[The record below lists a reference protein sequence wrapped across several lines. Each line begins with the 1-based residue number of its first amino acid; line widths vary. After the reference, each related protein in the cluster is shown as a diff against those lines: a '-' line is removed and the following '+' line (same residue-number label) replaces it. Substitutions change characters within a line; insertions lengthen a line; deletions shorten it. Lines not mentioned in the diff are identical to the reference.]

1 MEASKAQK
9 LKLAS
14 SRKRFKELQELKKK
28 KDSGQRSDEGSSEY
42 IGIVE
47 TATNSLTSSTHSS
60 INNEHQPEN
69 TNSTLN
75 STQLP
80 NYFGADSPQPM
91 SDFFDS
97 LVPRDTSEHADETP
111 DKSRMIQYFN
121 TPSQQTKS
129 KFEDMVSS
137 IVESPKAND
146 KSDLQ
151 YSLFS
156 QNNLHSYIRDTQ
168 NIIHPNE
175 LGTTDELEDPEIKQ
189 NEIFEIHKKGT
200 ELNSFCSQ
208 GTHTLLNSLQTTS
221 SPPIT
226 EGEKNAIQ
234 EEISDNSN
242 LAQVEIQCQ
251 KIGNLMQLSN
261 QMAEQIDTEY
271 TSSSS
276 ITDLEKR
283 NLELTTLLKQERVV
297 VDQQKGLIS
306 ELQDRLV
313 KSEVVKSTPD
323 DNSNAQMIN
332 ELAKLREELQCHIQT
347 VSMLVAEKSELATT
361 VSHLELMLKGKT
373 ADCEELQARLKTSR
387 SRVADLEREVNMLKS
402 ERHHF
407 EHMDSELGKQFDML
421 KKDKA
426 VLEDQKEEILQD
438 LLEVKEKLKKV
449 SEENVYFSQQNQDLS
464 NKLSLATIK
473 IQQIT
478 SGQPLQSDAQV
489 EGLLRE
495 KAELERQVAQLNS
508 VLKTLTKERDES
520 NVQYQQYVQQLNVQ
534 VSNLNNK
541 IEQLQQENENLSVQ
555 EQSRIKHIGEL
566 ERQLQSLQNERV
578 SFASSSSSND
588 SNLKS
593 ELEKLQET
601 CSRLQVEKTSAEENC
616 TKACNERDMLTKELM
631 AKYDSISHLESEIE
645 RLRGNQPD
653 SAKLLATMESDKAS
667 VAAARAIKQ
676 NSELKE
682 QVEGMKEVLAKLDD
696 DKVQLTEKLDR
707 EMSSNKELLDKLQ
720 KTELQLQRLTDAI
733 EIKDRELAHL
743 RENSDELSKQ
753 VLQHKQLTDRLRHY
767 EAQDS
772 SSHVLQNELQEA
784 KQTIIKL
791 TNEVNTLKSKNMPEI
806 TVDSSVESN
815 LAADNEDV
823 SALKEKLIQL
833 EHRNEELELM
843 LRNSNNIHN
852 SNGKDGY
859 TEDIMKTD
867 DICNHNN
874 DVLDKEVAMKYL
886 EDKLKRT
893 MGSIAD
899 LTDEK
904 QRLEHLV
911 LQLQGETET
920 IGEYVALYQHQ
931 RMMLKQR
938 AVEKDHQLKQLA
950 TDREQMKIKLE
961 KLNELIRKLVEG
973 KGAISKEILMQH
985 GSLTSEDCYI
995 EPATHNDSAGKV
1007 DSVNTDNSQ
1016 TANEIIE
1023 LISEIKSSN
1032 LVEPCDSINCSWCSG
1047 QLITV

>member
-1 MEASKAQK
+1 MEATKAQK
-9 LKLAS
+9 LKLAN

-28 KDSGQRSDEGSSEY
+28 KDSSHKSDESSNEHV
-42 IGIVE
+42 GTVE
-47 TATNSLTSSTHSS
+47 TTTNSLTSSTHSS
-60 INNEHQPEN
+60 INNEHQLEN
-69 TNSTLN
+69 TS

-146 KSDLQ
+146 KSDIQ

-175 LGTTDELEDPEIKQ
+175 LVTTDEMEDPEIVQ
-189 NEIFEIHKKGT
+189 NEIYDNHKKGT
-200 ELNSFCSQ
+200 DQNSFCSQ
-208 GTHTLLNSLQTTS
+208 GTHTLLNSLQSTS

-234 EEISDNSN
+234 EEISGNSN

-261 QMAEQIDTEY
+261 QMAEHIDTEY

-283 NLELTTLLKQERVV
+283 NLELTTSLEQERAVV
-297 VDQQKGLIS
+297 NQQKLLIS

-313 KSEVVKSTPD
+313 KFESVQSIPD
-323 DNSNAQMIN
+323 DNSNAQMMN
-332 ELAKLREELQCHIQT
+332 ELAKLREELQCHVQT
-347 VSMLVAEKSELATT
+347 VSMLVAEKTELATT
-361 VSHLELMLKGKT
+361 VNHLELMLKGKT

-387 SRVADLEREVNMLKS
+387 SRVADLEREVSMLKS
-402 ERHHF
+402 ERHQF
-407 EHMDSELGKQFDML
+407 EHMDNELTKQFDML
-421 KKDKA
+421 KQDKA
-426 VLEDQKEEILQD
+426 VLEEQKEEALQD

-449 SEENVYFSQQNQDLS
+449 SEENAYLTQQNQDLS

-489 EGLLRE
+489 EGLMRE

-520 NVQYQQYVQQLNVQ
+520 NVQYQQYVQQLNAQ
-534 VSNLNNK
+534 VTNLTNK
-541 IEQLQQENENLSVQ
+541 VEQLQQENENLKVQ

-578 SFASSSSSND
+578 AFPSSSSNAE

-593 ELEKLQET
+593 ELEKLQESF
-601 CSRLQVEKTSAEENC
+601 SRLQSEKTTAEENY
-616 TKACNERDMLTKELM
+616 TKACNEKDMLTKELM

-720 KTELQLQRLTDAI
+720 KTELHLQRLTDAI

-743 RENSDELSKQ
+743 RENSEELSKQ
-753 VLQHKQLTDRLRHY
+753 LLQQGQLTDRLRHY

-791 TNEVNTLKSKNMPEI
+791 TNEVNTLKSRNMTEV
-806 TVDSSVESN
+806 TVDSSVEPSF
-815 LAADNEDV
+815 AADNEDISV
-823 SALKEKLIQL
+823 LKEKLIQL
-833 EHRNEELELM
+833 EHRNEELELT
-843 LRNSNNIHN
+843 LRNSTNIHN
-852 SNGKDGY
+852 SNGKNEY
-859 TEDIMKTD
+859 AEDIMKTD

-893 MGSIAD
+893 MDSIAD

-950 TDREQMKIKLE
+950 TDREQMKMKLE
-961 KLNELIRKLVEG
+961 KLNELIRKLFQG
-973 KGAISKEILMQH
+973 KGAISKEMLVQH
-985 GSLTSEDCYI
+985 GHLTSEDCYI
-995 EPATHNDSAGKV
+995 EPATQDSDGKV
-1007 DSVNTDNSQ
+1007 DGVNIENSQ